1 MGKGF
6 PIAGSAGEEFGLMFY
21 GFIKYKIKNYLIL
34 GTEVLQSPQSGFV
47 QFHLWGHIPVALVG
61 PISPKHP

>member
-34 GTEVLQSPQSGFV
+34 GTEVLQSPQSGFL
-47 QFHLWGHIPVALVG
+47 QFHRWGPYTCGTCGTHF
-61 PISPKHP
+61 S